1 MKRYLFL
8 IVLGLGINT
17 ISFAQK
23 EEKEGKKDEAPQA
36 LKASLLKTFPGSSH
50 IKWEKEGANYEAE
63 FTHSRKK
70 MSAVY
75 DTKGTLLETE
85 TGMKPAE
92 LPSVI
97 LQYVRDNY
105 KGAAIREAAKI
116 ASSGGEITYEAE
128 VNKID
133 LIFDANGKF
142 LKQVKD

>member
-75 DTKGTLLETE
+75 DTKGILL
-85 TGMKPAE
+85 GN
-92 LPSVI
+92 
-97 LQYVRDNY
+97 RNW
-105 KGAAIREAAKI
+105 
-116 ASSGGEITYEAE
+116 YEAGGTSFSYIAICE
-128 VNKID
+128 R
-133 LIFDANGKF
+133 
-142 LKQVKD
+142 